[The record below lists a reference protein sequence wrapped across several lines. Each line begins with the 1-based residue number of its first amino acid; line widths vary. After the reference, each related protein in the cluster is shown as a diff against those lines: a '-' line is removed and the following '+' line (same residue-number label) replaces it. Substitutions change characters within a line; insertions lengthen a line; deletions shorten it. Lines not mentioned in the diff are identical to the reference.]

1 MIVLKKHI
9 HQLLSLMT
17 IVALPIISLAQ
28 VHTSSGI
35 KPPEQ
40 TKTIEQKEPD
50 CKVSNS
56 FNRSICNDLENNST
70 ILIKNQFQ
78 RKSNQ
83 NSSAKI
89 KQWVQDN
96 YPCLICKEEP
106 GFSGGSML
114 RKIVYENSLSVAFMM
129 VYEMQVDM
137 NLVEKQDGRTLLDWL
152 QDETEKVFDEMFETE
167 NEEDKKWLME
177 SMNNKL
183 KFYNLFKNNGAMF
196 THEMI
201 AARGKALREKDA
213 SPQPSPKERE

>member
-1 MIVLKKHI
+1 MIPAHSI
-9 HQLLSLMT
+9 
-17 IVALPIISLAQ
+17 AQ

-40 TKTIEQKEPD
+40 TKVIEQKEPD
-50 CKVSNS
+50 CKSSNS
-56 FNRSICNDLENNST
+56 FNRSICNDLENNSA
-70 ILIKNQFQ
+70 ILIKNQLQ

-89 KQWVQDN
+89 KEWVQQN
-96 YPCLICKEEP
+96 YACIVCKEEP
-106 GFSGGSML
+106 GFSGGTML
-114 RKIVYENSLSVAFMM
+114 RKIVYENALSVAFMM
-129 VYEMQVDM
+129 VYEMEVDM

-167 NEEDKKWLME
+167 NEGDKKWLME

-201 AARGKALREKDA
+201 AARGKALRE
-213 SPQPSPKERE
+213 QEEGQ

>member
-1 MIVLKKHI
+1 MIKLKRDIQWFICVITALVL
-9 HQLLSLMT
+9 SAGPSNT
-17 IVALPIISLAQ
+17 NAQ

-40 TKTIEQKEPD
+40 KKVVEPEEPD
-50 CKVSNS
+50 CKTSNS
-56 FNRSICNDLENNST
+56 FNKNICNDLENNSA
-70 ILIKNQFQ
+70 ILIKNQLQ

-89 KQWVQDN
+89 KEWVQQN
-96 YPCLICKEEP
+96 YPCIVCKEEP
-106 GFSGGSML
+106 GFSGGTML
-114 RKIVYENSLSVAFMM
+114 RKVVYENSLSVAFMM

-196 THEMI
+196 THELI
-201 AARGKALREKDA
+201 AARGKALREQEEGGSK
-213 SPQPSPKERE
+213 